1 MVQISAIILLIGLIL
16 AISSSAQVRKIKK
29 EVHQINTEIDKAN
42 ALKQE
47 KSNELDQLIKEK
59 ENDIERIEAENERK
73 LQLYAT
79 DIYKQEVALKQVDH
93 DVKNKRQQ
101 LEDLQKN
108 VTDTVN
114 NQRKLSQIAF
124 ENYCEAL
131 VKSYDEKEKE
141 YQDSLSLLQN
151 SYSQEQLRI
160 INELENAREENKKQL
175 EQEKERIAQELLEEQ
190 KVLNKIRE
198 TRSSA
203 IQAQLKEKE
212 IEEKLSFYCLQVADN
227 DLKDIA
233 VLESI
238 KPKLNTPRILSML
251 IQQTYQ
257 RTPMTKLCNNIIG
270 SVVKTGIYKI
280 TNQKTK
286 ECYIGQA
293 VDLASRQ
300 KDHAK
305 CGLGIDT
312 PTGNKLYKSMQE
324 YGINNFS
331 WEVLEFCPKEQLDEK
346 EKYYI
351 DIYQAKEFGFNT
363 TKGNG

>member
-1 MVQISAIILLIGLIL
+1 MIIISIIILLIGLGL
-16 AISSSAQVRKIKK
+16 SFQAYHKIKNINA
-29 EVHQINTEIDKAN
+29 INTEIDKVN

-47 KSNELDQLIKEK
+47 RSDELDQEIQNKLNSIE
-59 ENDIERIEAENERK
+59 DIEEQQDKISK
-73 LQLYAT
+73 QYT
-79 DIYKQEVALKQVDH
+79 YDIHEYKTTLEQIDH

-101 LEDLQKN
+101 LEDLQKD
-108 VTDTVN
+108 VTNTID
-114 NQRKLSQIAF
+114 NQKKLSQIAF
-124 ENYCEAL
+124 ESYCETL

-141 YQDSLSLLQN
+141 YQDNLSLLQN

-160 INELENAREENKKQL
+160 LKELEDIQEANKRQL
-175 EQEKERIAQELLEEQ
+175 EQEKVEIAEEVAKEREI
-190 KVLNKIRE
+190 LNKIRE
-198 TRSSA
+198 TRTA
-203 IQAQLKEKE
+203 ALQAQLKEKE
-212 IEEKLSFYCLQVADN
+212 IEQKLSFYCLQVTDN
-227 DLKDIA
+227 ELKDIA

-238 KPKLNTPRILSML
+238 KPKLNNPRILSML
-251 IQQTYQ
+251 IWQTYQ

-270 SVVKTGIYKI
+270 KDIKTGIYKI

-312 PTGNKLYKSMQE
+312 PSANKLYKAMQE

-331 WEVLEFCPKEQLDEK
+331 WEILEECPKDLLDEK

-351 DIYQAKEFGFNT
+351 ELYQSKEFGYNIQA
-363 TKGNG
+363 GNK